1 MFVEFESEE
10 SVEKVLN
17 VQQEDPEFKFMLGG
31 EEVS

>member
-17 VQQEDPEFKFMLGG
+17 VQQENPDFKFVLGG
-31 EEVS
+31 DEVS